1 MADST
6 EAPSVVHVTIDGAD
20 VEARPGEMVIAA
32 ALRAGVH
39 IPHFCYHPRM
49 SPVGMCRMC
58 LVDIDTGRGPMLQP
72 SCMVP
77 VSDGMS
83 VDTGSDATRRAQ
95 EGILELLLVNHPLD
109 CPVCDKG
116 GECPLQDQTVAYGP
130 GESRYVEEKRHYE
143 KPIPISDLV
152 HLDRERCILC
162 DRCTRFADEVAGDPR
177 IHFTERGYETQ
188 VLTFPDEPFSSYFS
202 GNTVQICPVG
212 ALTAAPYRF
221 KARPWDLEQVEST
234 CTTCSVGCRVAV
246 QSSRNELVRY
256 LGVDV
261 DPVNHGWLCDKG
273 RFAFEAVNSPDR
285 LSTPLVR
292 DPADDQ
298 QLVGTD
304 WGTALAAAATAIEGS
319 RPGTVAVIGGARLT
333 NEDAY
338 AWSKLARSVIGT
350 DHVDAQLGDGL
361 PAEAVLGLP
370 AATIDEA
377 CSADVVLVIGPDLK
391 ETLPILHLRLRAA
404 ARRGTR
410 VVQIVAAENGVSPYA
425 DRTVL
430 ARPGEAAAAVS
441 GLLAGD
447 DPLAQQLRDGSV
459 VVVLGRGSAAESARP
474 ALDAASVLRTELP
487 AATFIPALS
496 RGNVR
501 GAIDMGLAPGILPG
515 RISLDE
521 GRAAFTEAWG
531 SLPGERGLDTAG
543 ILEAA
548 AAGRIDTLVLL
559 GADPL
564 VDFPDHDLAAR
575 GLAGAGTVIAVDTF
589 PTKSVQAADI
599 VLAASTFAEKGGT
612 TTNLE
617 GRVSRLGQKVTA
629 PGSARDDWMIAAE
642 LAMRLGGDLG
652 VRSPQDIWREVSA
665 LAPSHVGCTV
675 EAISAPGAEDG
686 ILVRGGSVEW
696 SPEPAADPPAV
707 DSYAFRLVAGRRFW
721 DAATTVQRSPSLVH
735 LPEEAVM
742 SMHPTDLDRL
752 GVRSGERVN
761 VTSTRTTVVL
771 AVAADPGVPR
781 GTVSVPLNQPD
792 FAAGALIDASAV
804 VTDVRV
810 ETR

>member
-1 MADST
+1 MSDAP
-6 EAPSVVHVTIDGAD
+6 PSVVAVTINGTEI
-20 VEARPGEMVIAA
+20 EARPGEMVITAA
-32 ALRAGVH
+32 ERAGVS

-49 SPVGMCRMC
+49 TPVGMCRMC

-77 VSDGMS
+77 VSDGMT
-83 VDTGSDATRRAQ
+83 VDTASAATKRAQ

-116 GECPLQDQTVAYGP
+116 GECPLQDQTVAFGP
-130 GESRYVEEKRHYE
+130 GESRFVEEKRHYE

-162 DRCTRFADEVAGDPR
+162 DRCTRFADEVAGDPL
-177 IHFTERGYETQ
+177 IHFTERGNETQ

-246 QSSRNELVRY
+246 QSSRNQLVRY

-273 RFAFEAVNSPDR
+273 RFDFEAVSSDER
-285 LSTPLVR
+285 LTAPLMR
-292 DPADDQ
+292 DPDDDQ

-304 WGTALAAAATAIEGS
+304 WGTALATAS
-319 RPGTVAVIGGARLT
+319 QALADSSPGAVGIIGGARLT

-350 DHVDAQLGDGL
+350 DNVDAQLGDGL
-361 PAEAVLGLP
+361 PAEAILGLP
-370 AATIDEA
+370 AATIDAA
-377 CSADVVLVIGPDLK
+377 CAADVVLVIGPDLK

-404 ARRGTR
+404 ARKGTK
-410 VVQIVAAENGVSPYA
+410 VVQFVATENGLSSYA
-425 DRTVL
+425 HRTVL
-430 ARPGEAAAAVS
+430 SRPGEAAADLTA
-441 GLLAGD
+441 LLDSD
-447 DPLAQQLRDGSV
+447 DPLAAQLRDGSV
-459 VVVLGRGSAAESARP
+459 VVVLGRGSLAESAQP
-474 ALDAASVLRTELP
+474 ALDAASVVRDRLPSATFLP
-487 AATFIPALS
+487 AVP

-501 GAIDMGLAPGILPG
+501 GAIDMGLSPGLLPG
-515 RISLDE
+515 RVSLDQ
-521 GRAAFTEAWG
+521 GRSTFESAWG
-531 SLPGERGLDTAG
+531 SLPAQRGLDTAG
-543 ILEAA
+543 MLDAA
-548 AAGRIDTLVLL
+548 ANGRIDTLVLL

-564 VDFPDHDLAAR
+564 ADFPDRDLAER
-575 GLAGAGTVIAVDTF
+575 GLAGVRTIIAIDNF
-589 PTKSVQAADI
+589 PTDSVRRADI
-599 VLAASTFAEKGGT
+599 VLAATAYGEKGGT

-629 PGSARDDWMIAAE
+629 PGSTRDDWMIAAE
-642 LAMRLGGDLG
+642 LAWRLGGDLG
-652 VRSPQDIWREVSA
+652 VSSTEEIWHEVTE
-665 LAPSHVGCTV
+665 LAASHVACTV
-675 EAISAPGAEDG
+675 EAISAEEGRDGLLVTGGAVTLELDAP
-686 ILVRGGSVEW
+686 S
-696 SPEPAADPPAV
+696 DPPAV
-707 DSYAFRLVAGRRFW
+707 DGYAFRLVAARKLW
-721 DAATTVQRSPSLVH
+721 DAATGVQQSASLAH
-735 LPEEAVM
+735 LADDSVLTM
-742 SMHPTDLDRL
+742 NPTDLERL
-752 GVRSGERVN
+752 GVADGDRVN
-761 VTSTRTTVVL
+761 VTSTRTTLVL
-771 AVAADPGVPR
+771 PVAADEGVPR
-781 GTVSVPLNQPD
+781 GIATMPYNQPD
-792 FAAGALIDASAV
+792 LAAGALIDGSAM